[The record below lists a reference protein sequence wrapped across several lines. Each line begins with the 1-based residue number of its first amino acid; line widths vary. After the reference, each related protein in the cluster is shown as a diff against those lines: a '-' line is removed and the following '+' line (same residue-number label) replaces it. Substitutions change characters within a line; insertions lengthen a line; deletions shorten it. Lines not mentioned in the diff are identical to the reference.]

1 MKYIQWEKTINPAI
15 LFILRK
21 NNSHFVQYLLPVS
34 HFVVFFFLFCSKIF
48 SIKKNKTNYL
58 HFQGE
63 TDTETYYDTDGD
75 DRGYASLDESAAR
88 GKRKEDPGY
97 LSMDEL
103 HQPPP
108 KTRKRRKI
116 KNADGKQEVA

>member
-1 MKYIQWEKTINPAI
+1 MK
-15 LFILRK
+15 
-21 NNSHFVQYLLPVS
+21 
-34 HFVVFFFLFCSKIF
+34 KI
-48 SIKKNKTNYL
+48 TNYL

-108 KTRKRRKI
+108 KIRKRRKI
-116 KNADGKQEVA
+116 KNADGKQEVS

>member
-1 MKYIQWEKTINPAI
+1 MGKNYKPCNFIHFAINKLSFCSIFAARV
-15 LFILRK
+15 LFCWA
-21 NNSHFVQYLLPVS
+21 
-34 HFVVFFFLFCSKIF
+34 FFFLFCSKIF
-48 SIKKNKTNYL
+48 SIKKKITNYL

-108 KTRKRRKI
+108 RTRKRRKI

>member
-1 MKYIQWEKTINPAI
+1 MGKNYKPCNFIHFAINQ
-15 LFILRK
+15 LSF
-21 NNSHFVQYLLPVS
+21 QYLLPVS
-34 HFVVFFFLFCSKIF
+34 HFAGFFSSFLNIF
-48 SIKKNKTNYL
+48 NKKTKTNYL

>member
-21 NNSHFVQYLLPVS
+21 TNSHFVQYLLPVS
-34 HFVVFFFLFCSKIF
+34 HLLVFSSFV
-48 SIKKNKTNYL
+48 IKNLSNNL

-108 KTRKRRKI
+108 KIRKRRKI

>member
-1 MKYIQWEKTINPAI
+1 MGKNYKPCN
-15 LFILRK
+15 FIHFAK
-21 NNSHFVQYLLPVS
+21 NQLSFCSVFAARVP
-34 HFVVFFFLFCSKIF
+34 FCWAFFFLFCSKIF
-48 SIKKNKTNYL
+48 SIKKKITNYL

>member
-1 MKYIQWEKTINPAI
+1 MGKNYKPCN
-15 LFILRK
+15 FIHFAK
-21 NNSHFVQYLLPVS
+21 NQL
-34 HFVVFFFLFCSKIF
+34 LFCSVFAARVPFCWGFFSSFLNIFNKKI
-48 SIKKNKTNYL
+48 TNYL

>member
-1 MKYIQWEKTINPAI
+1 MGKNYKPCNFIHFAINQ
-15 LFILRK
+15 LSF
-21 NNSHFVQYLLPVS
+21 QYLLPVS
-34 HFVVFFFLFCSKIF
+34 HLLVFSSFV
-48 SIKKNKTNYL
+48 IKKLSNNL

-116 KNADGKQEVA
+116 KNADSKQEVA